1 MDCTGHH
8 PLMESLAIG
17 LVVLSAVLHAV
28 WNLLGKMQAIPN
40 LHFFIVATFFSSV
53 ILSPILFIFWQTL
66 IQLSFL
72 PLILLSGI
80 FQVLYLAGLAKSYQT
95 LDLSVAYPIIRALP
109 VLLVPIASLVIG
121 LFLSSSTQ
129 DKHHYQTEYQTTQ
142 WIAYGFIVI
151 ATLFLLPRHENIR
164 TDQIQFLLLSALGTT
179 GYSITDHFIQRN
191 WSAQSNTSPF
201 ILGSLYIVLQGWA
214 TVLIGWIYIKII
226 CRKTIDIRFDLSA
239 IKAGLVISLSYFLV
253 LCAMSFVASTGDIV
267 AFRQISI
274 PVGFA
279 FGIMVMREQ
288 INTQKVISIALI
300 CAGLLMIGL

>member
-1 MDCTGHH
+1 MATI
-8 PLMESLAIG
+8 AIG
-17 LVVLSAVLHAV
+17 LVVLSAVLHAA
-28 WNLLGKMQAIPN
+28 WNLLGKMQATPS

-72 PLILLSGI
+72 PLILISGV

-109 VLLVPIASLVIG
+109 VLWVPIASLLIG
-121 LFLSSSTQ
+121 LLFGSST
-129 DKHHYQTEYQTTQ
+129 HNEPHYQTEYQTTQ
-142 WIAYGFIVI
+142 WAAYGLIVLG
-151 ATLFLLPRHENIR
+151 TLFLLPKRENIR
-164 TDQIQFLLLSALGTT
+164 ANQIQFLLLSALGTT

-191 WSAQSNTSPF
+191 WSTQSSASPF

-214 TVLIGWIYIKII
+214 TVLIGWIYLRII
-226 CRKTIDIRFDLSA
+226 RKQAVNIQFDLSA
-239 IKAGLVISLSYFLV
+239 IQTGLVISLSYFLV
-253 LCAMSFVASTGDIV
+253 LCAMSFVASAGDIV

-279 FGIMVMREQ
+279 FGVFVMREKV
-288 INTQKVISIALI
+288 NTQKIISIALI
-300 CAGLLMIGL
+300 CAGLLMISL